1 MNTIK
6 WPTFG
11 VAFKTSLIV
20 DELPIGMKNKVLDLI
35 ILLSEFYVSIA
46 GENILKR
53 KSWLLLN

>member
-6 WPTFG
+6 WPTFS
-11 VAFKTSLIV
+11 VAFKASLVV

-46 GENILKR
+46 GEKHPQEKKLAIT
-53 KSWLLLN
+53 